1 MTQYRRS
8 HGEYMTTPSRFVDD
22 VPEEVLE
29 PVQLDEED
37 APDAVEAP
45 DEPAALPDAEESPS
59 ADESP
64 PERPNRDPTDADEL
78 PF

>member
-8 HGEYMTTPSRFVDD
+8 QGEYMTTPSRFVDD
-22 VPEEVLE
+22 VPEDVLE
-29 PVQLDEED
+29 PVQLVEED

-45 DEPAALPDAEESPS
+45 DEPAALPENGEASSGDAP
-59 ADESP
+59 P